1 MKYDRDFMKF
11 VHKELWRIAKKLPR
25 LEKALVEAGVPRK
38 FPPKPKDYFLK
49 PKKTSKRRTTQ

>member
-25 LEKALVEAGVPRK
+25 LEKALVEAGVPRNSR
-38 FPPKPKDYFLK
+38 PSQ
-49 PKKTSKRRTTQ
+49 KTIF